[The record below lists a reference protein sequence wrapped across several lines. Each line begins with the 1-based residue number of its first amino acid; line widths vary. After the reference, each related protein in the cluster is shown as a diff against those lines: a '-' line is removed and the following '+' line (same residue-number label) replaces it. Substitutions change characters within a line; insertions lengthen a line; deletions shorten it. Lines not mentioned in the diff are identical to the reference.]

1 MGLSVSVY
9 RWGLGDCT
17 NGGKSAGV
25 GSLCVVNVPGPF
37 NPRPELPAFELV
49 EGPGGRGHA
58 ILRPVEAKK
67 PGMVGP
73 MSGGNY
79 AAIQSDARF
88 SEAIQK
94 LTGCQ
99 ALRGRV
105 RYFDRYETPA
115 EYEALSR

>member
-1 MGLSVSVY
+1 MGMTVQVY

-17 NGGKSAGV
+17 NNGVSAEA

-37 NPRPELPAFELV
+37 NPSPAMPAVELV

-58 ILRPVEAKK
+58 IIRPVEAKK

-73 MSGGNY
+73 MFGGNFAY
-79 AAIQSDARF
+79 CCDSRF
-88 SEAIQK
+88 GEAVRK
-94 LTGCQ
+94 LTGSPHYG
-99 ALRGRV
+99 AV
-105 RYFDRYETPA
+105 PIFDRWETPE

>member
-25 GSLCVVNVPGPF
+25 GSLCVVNVSGPF

-73 MSGGNY
+73 MFGGNY
-79 AAIQSDARF
+79 ADGDSRMD
-88 SEAIQK
+88 EAVRA
-94 LTGCQ
+94 LTG
-99 ALRGRV
+99 AKFYGAV
-105 RYFDRYETPA
+105 PIFDRYETPA

>member
-1 MGLSVSVY
+1 MGMTVSVF

-17 NGGKSAGV
+17 NGGVSAGV

-37 NPRPELPAFELV
+37 DPCPAMPAFELV

-73 MSGGNY
+73 MFGGNY
-79 AAIQSDARF
+79 AETSDGRF
-88 SEAIQK
+88 TEALRD
-94 LTGCQ
+94 LTG
-99 ALRGRV
+99 AKFYGAV
-105 RYFDRYETPA
+105 PIFDRYETPA
-115 EYEALSR
+115 DYEALSR

>member
-17 NGGKSAGV
+17 NGGESAGV
-25 GSLCVVNVPGPF
+25 GSLCVVNVSGPF
-37 NPRPELPAFELV
+37 SPRPGLPAFELV

-73 MSGGNY
+73 MFGGNY
-79 AAIQSDARF
+79 AETSDGRF
-88 SEAIQK
+88 TEALRD
-94 LTGCQ
+94 LTGTKFYG
-99 ALRGRV
+99 AV
-105 RYFDRYETPA
+105 PIFDRYETPA
-115 EYEALSR
+115 DYEALSR

>member
-1 MGLSVSVY
+1 MGMTVSVF

-17 NGGKSAGV
+17 NKGVSAV
-25 GSLCVVNVPGPF
+25 PGSLCVVNVPGPF
-37 NPRPELPAFELV
+37 DPSAALPAVELV

-73 MSGGNY
+73 MFGGNY
-79 AAIQSDARF
+79 ADGDSRMD
-88 SEAIQK
+88 EAVRE
-94 LTGCQ
+94 LTG
-99 ALRGRV
+99 AKFYGAV
-105 RYFDRYETPA
+105 PIFDRYETPA

>member
-67 PGMVGP
+67 AGH
-73 MSGGNY
+73 GGAY
-79 AAIQSDARF
+79 V
-88 SEAIQK
+88 
-94 LTGCQ
+94 
-99 ALRGRV
+99 RG
-105 RYFDRYETPA
+105 
-115 EYEALSR
+115 

>member
-25 GSLCVVNVPGPF
+25 GSLCVVNVSGPF
-37 NPRPELPAFELV
+37 NPSPALPAFELV

-73 MSGGNY
+73 MFGGNFGY
-79 AAIQSDARF
+79 SSDSRF
-88 SEAIQK
+88 SEALRD
-94 LTGCQ
+94 LTG
-99 ALRGRV
+99 ANHYGAV
-105 RYFDRYETPA
+105 PIFDRYETP
-115 EYEALSR
+115 EEHEALTR

>member
-1 MGLSVSVY
+1 MGLSVQVY

-17 NGGKSAGV
+17 NGGKSAGA

-37 NPRPELPAFELV
+37 NPRPEMPAFELV

-67 PGMVGP
+67 PGMIGP
-73 MSGGNY
+73 MFGGNY
-79 AAIQSDARF
+79 ASTSDSRF
-88 SEAIQK
+88 SEALRE
-94 LTGCQ
+94 LTG
-99 ALRGRV
+99 ASHYGAV
-105 RYFDRYETPA
+105 PIFDRYETTE

>member
-1 MGLSVSVY
+1 MGMTVSVF

-17 NGGKSAGV
+17 NNGVSAV
-25 GSLCVVNVPGPF
+25 AGSLCVVNVPGPF
-37 NPRPELPAFELV
+37 DPSAALPAVELV

-73 MSGGNY
+73 MSGGNFGY
-79 AAIQSDARF
+79 SSDSRF

-94 LTGCQ
+94 LTGSRHYG
-99 ALRGRV
+99 AV
-105 RYFDRYETPA
+105 SIHDRYETPD
-115 EYEALSR
+115 EYKALSR

>member
-17 NGGKSAGV
+17 NGGVSAGV

-37 NPRPELPAFELV
+37 NPSPALPAFELV

-73 MSGGNY
+73 MFGGNFGY
-79 AAIQSDARF
+79 SSDSRF

-94 LTGCQ
+94 LTGSRHYG
-99 ALRGRV
+99 AV
-105 RYFDRYETPA
+105 SIHDRYETPA

>member
-73 MSGGNY
+73 DVRGKFRLFV
-79 AAIQSDARF
+79 RF
-88 SEAIQK
+88 PIFRGDPEVN
-94 LTGCQ
+94 GFQ
-99 ALRGRV
+99 ALRGRG
-105 RYFDRYETPA
+105 DT
-115 EYEALSR
+115 